1 MAILSDHEIH
11 NLATRRLLVE
21 PYHQELVNPASL
33 DVRLGENL
41 LVELPTTTSLVP
53 YSIAGHSKEKPFML
67 QPHEFVLAET
77 LEEFR
82 LPDCIAGQLALKS
95 SRAREGIEHLLAGYI
110 DPGYKGRLTLEL
122 QNARRLHPLPLYPGL
137 KIGQII
143 FFEMS
148 AKPIKSYAVTGHYN
162 NDLTVAGCKVRP

>member
-1 MAILSDHEIH
+1 MGGILCDHEIH
-11 NLATRRLLVE
+11 NLARRGLVS
-21 PYHQELVNPASL
+21 PFLPELVNPASL

-53 YSIAGHSKEKPFML
+53 YSIAGHTKEKPFML

-77 LEEFR
+77 VEEFNF
-82 LPDCIAGQLALKS
+82 PDCVAGQLALKS

-122 QNARRLHPLPLYPGL
+122 QNARSMHAVPLWPGMR
-137 KIGQII
+137 IAQIV
-143 FFEMS
+143 FHKMS
-148 AKPIKSYAVTGHYN
+148 MLPGKSYSMTGRYQGDTAVQASKG
-162 NDLTVAGCKVRP
+162 

>member
-1 MAILSDHEIH
+1 MILPDVEI
-11 NLATRRLLVE
+11 LALVRRDLVT
-21 PYHQELVNPASL
+21 PFDPELVNPASL

-53 YSIAGHSKEKPFML
+53 YSIAGNSQENPFML

-110 DPGYKGRLTLEL
+110 DPGYCGRLTLEL
-122 QNARRLHPLPLYPGL
+122 QNARMMHPVALWPGMRIAQIVFHRMSMLP
-137 KIGQII
+137 
-143 FFEMS
+143 
-148 AKPIKSYAVTGHYN
+148 AKDYSQTGRYQGDKSVQSSKG
-162 NDLTVAGCKVRP
+162 